1 MNKPF
6 AIFDMD
12 GTLIDSM
19 KLWRN
24 LGREYLETKG
34 ITEDLNDIL
43 EEIRSM
49 TVSEAAELF
58 VSRFGLKDSPK
69 AVTDEMNDIMDAHYR
84 KESRLLCCCCLGGR
98 RKRPLGTDLL
108 F

>member
-1 MNKPF
+1 MRLKWYAEMNKPF

-34 ITEDLNDIL
+34 IIEDLNDIL
-43 EEIRSM
+43 EKIRSM

-58 VSRFGLKDSPK
+58 VRKKKTTTGNRFVVLR
-69 AVTDEMNDIMDAHYR
+69 M
-84 KESRLLCCCCLGGR
+84 
-98 RKRPLGTDLL
+98 RP
-108 F
+108 